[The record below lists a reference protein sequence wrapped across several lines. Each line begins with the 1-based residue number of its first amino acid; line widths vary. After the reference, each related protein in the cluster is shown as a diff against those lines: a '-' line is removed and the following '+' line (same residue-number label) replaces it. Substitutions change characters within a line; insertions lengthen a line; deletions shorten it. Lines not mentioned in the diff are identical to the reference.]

1 MFPRSLA
8 RPTTAVGLALILVA
22 CSGTANPSGS
32 TGPGPSAAGG
42 QPSAASYRHR
52 PRAATGTDSFEGSVT
67 TSGLYAATWTAAP
80 GANVYPFNASGNLTI
95 ASDKSTYGNLGV
107 KPDGSLDFGSAAP
120 ELSKNGSYV
129 GTGAHVTLDQTGA
142 FVCSFTVDTD
152 LKGTTDGAVLH
163 IKGGM
168 TAHWYT
174 SGAAD
179 LLCP

>member
-8 RPTTAVGLALILVA
+8 RPTTAVGLALVLVA
-22 CSGTANPSGS
+22 CSGTTNPSGS

-42 QPSAASYRHR
+42 QPTAASS
-52 PRAATGTDSFEGSVT
+52 PASGGTGTDRFEGSVT
-67 TSGLYAATWTAAP
+67 TSGLYSATWTAGPEA
-80 GANVYPFNASGNLTI
+80 AVYPFNASGNLTM
-95 ASDKSTYGNLGV
+95 ASDKGTYGNLGV
-107 KPDGSLDFGSAAP
+107 KPDGSVDFGSAAP

-129 GTGAHVTLDQTGA
+129 GTGAHVTLDQTGQE
-142 FVCSFTVDTD
+142 VCAFTVDTD

-174 SGAAD
+174 SGAPD